1 MKELMEKEGQTIKDK
16 AKSAQKNRDYN
27 LDVDKYIL
35 VHVDGRSFSRMV
47 KNKFKKPFDEDFIRM
62 MNETAI
68 FLCEN
73 VQGAKVAYVQSDEIS
88 LLLKKDS
95 PEGDIFF
102 GGRLCKM
109 QSIIASLATAKFNQL
124 MTVYSLKKT
133 AEYYEDNLYAM
144 SFIDEEITEMPL
156 YQFDCKVWDVDTA
169 NDALAWFLFRNIDC
183 VKNSKQQAA
192 QTWLSHKEL
201 LNKQTD
207 EQIALLKD
215 VYGVDWYDFHQSQKY
230 GRVIDKT
237 TVEAKREMPNG
248 EIIKYNRSKWV
259 ANPGVDLTNA
269 ELRDEFINNH
279 EYFKN

>member
-215 VYGVDWYDFHQSQKY
+215 VYGVDWYDFPQSQKY

>member
-1 MKELMEKEGQTIKDK
+1 MENETLKEKTKTAQ
-16 AKSAQKNRDYN
+16 AKRNYV
-27 LDVDKYIL
+27 LDVDKYVL

-68 FLCEN
+68 YLCEN

-124 MTVYSLKKT
+124 MTAYELKKR
-133 AEYYEDNLYAM
+133 DNPQKVGELTYRDFGT
-144 SFIDEEITEMPL
+144 SYDYVESLPL

-183 VKNSKQQAA
+183 VRNSKQQAA

-215 VYGVDWYDFHQSQKY
+215 VYGVDWYDFPQSQKY

-248 EIIKYNRSKWV
+248 EIIKYNRSKWI

-269 ELRDEFINNH
+269 ELRNEFINNH
-279 EYFKN
+279 EYFKD